1 MVPGN
6 VSMKIWDRESATAR
20 ISTHSFSGRLQS
32 RVEEQARMAVEAAG
46 EGPHSVVSLLAAQK

>member
-1 MVPGN
+1 
-6 VSMKIWDRESATAR
+6 MKILGRESATAR